1 MNLFARRRVARAEQ
15 ARWAFAAKFSKQEF
29 SLMQKKLLAAAVAAV
44 SLVGMSAAASA
55 CPNGYKSVW
64 IQGNHVCM
72 LDASASNNLASP
84 DGGGSKYKKL
94 KVKKYKQLRNH

>member
-1 MNLFARRRVARAEQ
+1 
-15 ARWAFAAKFSKQEF
+15 
-29 SLMQKKLLAAAVAAV
+29 MQKKFLAAAVAAA
-44 SLVGMSAAASA
+44 SLAGMSTAASA

-84 DGGGSKYKKL
+84 DGGGGVYKQLKIKKL
-94 KVKKYKQLRNH
+94 KR